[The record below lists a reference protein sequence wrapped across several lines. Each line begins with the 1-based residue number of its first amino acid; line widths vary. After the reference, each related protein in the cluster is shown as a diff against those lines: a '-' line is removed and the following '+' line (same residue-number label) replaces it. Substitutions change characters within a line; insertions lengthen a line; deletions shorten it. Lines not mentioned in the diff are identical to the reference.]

1 MRRQAT
7 EQHLKDGGIYRMRW
21 WACFDRRQNRLR
33 DVAGSSVSYE
43 VLGLSS
49 IAWLGGGT
57 LEGCGGP
64 AVVWR
69 ESYCLL
75 LALRTPGG
83 LWKHHFHAAGNRKG
97 QPHDVPDLSAGR
109 DRPFTPCRHAVVL
122 DAKELC
128 ELFPRQPSEFGEP
141 LQPLPE
147 VLREEFRVRALYPL
161 PVPSRDSSSFYEP
174 L

>member
-1 MRRQAT
+1 M
-7 EQHLKDGGIYRMRW
+7 
-21 WACFDRRQNRLR
+21 
-33 DVAGSSVSYE
+33 SYE

-57 LEGCGGP
+57 LEGCGGL

-75 LALRTPGG
+75 LALRIPGG

-109 DRPFTPCRHAVVL
+109 DRPFTPCRHAVVR
-122 DAKELC
+122 DAETLGELLPCQPC
-128 ELFPRQPSEFGEP
+128 EFYEP
-141 LQPLPE
+141 LQPLRII
-147 VLREEFRVRALYPL
+147 LREELRVRVIYPL